1 MFWWRR
7 KSDRSAEIATEAI
20 DTVGAAFKGIADVPP
35 FEGDA
40 AHAGDAGVLR
50 DWREHLLHQSDHPG
64 GADDMDLILEG
75 RDWAG
80 ARALLRSVL
89 EGRRDRTTRVMNQMR
104 EAVGTVSRT
113 LDIGVVDDR
122 MNDGMARDELAR
134 LKLAAEERSADE
146 VRRCALETVTAV
158 SAVLDER
165 ERVWTSRLQE
175 LKAHAD
181 ELQGRLNDA
190 EERSTTDNLTDLMNR
205 RGFDLQVVETLAA
218 LVAGGPPATVI
229 MFDVDQFATLKA
241 TRGNDVGNA
250 VLQEVANALAL
261 SFPRR
266 IAIVAR
272 HDGGEFAVLMR
283 ATGRAEGL
291 RQAERA
297 LLRVHCTTI
306 KTPSAKLTVTAS
318 AGVTELAHSD
328 TSAIVV
334 DRALTLLRRA
344 RTQGGNRADAA
355 GPAPG

>member
-1 MFWWRR
+1 
-7 KSDRSAEIATEAI
+7 
-20 DTVGAAFKGIADVPP
+20 
-35 FEGDA
+35 
-40 AHAGDAGVLR
+40 
-50 DWREHLLHQSDHPG
+50 
-64 GADDMDLILEG
+64 
-75 RDWAG
+75 
-80 ARALLRSVL
+80 
-89 EGRRDRTTRVMNQMR
+89 
-104 EAVGTVSRT
+104 
-113 LDIGVVDDR
+113 
-122 MNDGMARDELAR
+122 
-134 LKLAAEERSADE
+134 LAAEERSADE
-146 VRRCALETVTAV
+146 VRRCALETVTAIT
-158 SAVLDER
+158 AVLDER

-205 RGFDLQVVETLAA
+205 RGFDMHVGEALAA
-218 LVAGGPPATVI
+218 LSAGGSPAAVI
-229 MFDVDQFATLKA
+229 MFDVDQFAALKA

-266 IAIVAR
+266 IAILAR

-297 LLRVHCTTI
+297 LLRIHCTTI
-306 KTPSAKLTVTAS
+306 KTPLAKLTVTAS
-318 AGVTELAHSD
+318 AGVTELALGD
-328 TSAIVV
+328 TSASVV